1 MQVHEAGLLGRTA
14 KAAAPRLCR
23 LASSRRIRQGTRLL
37 EIYLEILQGRGA
49 GTGWDLH
56 GEIVAARRC
65 LRGVEAPVIFDVG
78 ANYGQWS
85 TGLHSALGTR
95 NGRYFLFEPQPACRP
110 ALART
115 RVPNQV
121 VIPAAVSDEEGSATI
136 FADTPGSGVASV
148 HRRRDSYF
156 GDMTA
161 HQEKVPVTTIDREV
175 ERWGV
180 ERIDLLK
187 LDIEG
192 AEYQALRG
200 AAGSLRDRRVTT
212 IAFEFGSANVYS
224 RTFFRDFWDLLTP
237 LGYRLWRIC
246 PGGVLLPVQAYT
258 EELEHFR
265 GVSNYLASLGT
276 PESRTP
282 RMPAHRKPAA
292 SAAGRAPSG
301 HRGES
306 AAHHATGAEE

>member
-14 KAAAPRLCR
+14 KAAAPQLCR
-23 LASSRRIRQGTRLL
+23 LASSGRMRQGTRLL

-49 GTGWDLH
+49 GTGWDLR

-65 LRGVEAPVIFDVG
+65 LQGVEAPVVFDVG

-85 TGLHSALGTR
+85 AGLRSALGTR
-95 NGRYFLFEPQPACRP
+95 TGRFFLFEPQPACQS
-110 ALART
+110 ALAGAGI
-115 RVPNQV
+115 PNQV

-156 GDMTA
+156 CDMTA

-175 ERWGV
+175 ERWGI

-192 AEYQALRG
+192 AEFQALRG
-200 AAGSLRDRRVTT
+200 AAGSLGDGKVTT

-224 RTFFRDFWDLLTP
+224 RTFFRDFWDLLSP

-246 PGGVLLPVQAYT
+246 PGGLLLPVREYT

-265 GVSNYLASLGT
+265 GVSNYVASLRT
-276 PESRTP
+276 PEPRTP
-282 RMPAHRKPAA
+282 RTP
-292 SAAGRAPSG
+292 AGRK
-301 HRGES
+301 R
-306 AAHHATGAEE
+306 AEPVAG